1 MKDPAPAGHDRDID
15 QREREPMTTDEL
27 QTVWAPRALA
37 LLRIVA
43 ALIFM
48 EHGTQKLFGF
58 PPSDRPSPELFS
70 LLGLAGVLEF
80 VGGILL
86 VLGLFT
92 RPVAFVLSGQMAV
105 AYWMAHAPQSFFPV
119 LNGGDAAILYCF
131 VFLYLAAAGPGA
143 WSLDHAMRNRAVS

>member
-1 MKDPAPAGHDRDID
+1 
-15 QREREPMTTDEL
+15 MTTHEL
-27 QTVWAPRALA
+27 ETVWAPRLLA
-37 LLRIVA
+37 ILRIVA

-48 EHGTQKLFGF
+48 EHGTQKLLGF
-58 PPSDRPSPELFS
+58 PPSERPSPELFS
-70 LLGLAGVLEF
+70 LLGLAGVLEL

-105 AYWMAHAPQSFFPV
+105 AYWMAHAPQSFFPI

-131 VFLYLAAAGPGA
+131 VFLYLVAAGSGA
-143 WSLDHAMRNRAVS
+143 WSLDNALRQRD